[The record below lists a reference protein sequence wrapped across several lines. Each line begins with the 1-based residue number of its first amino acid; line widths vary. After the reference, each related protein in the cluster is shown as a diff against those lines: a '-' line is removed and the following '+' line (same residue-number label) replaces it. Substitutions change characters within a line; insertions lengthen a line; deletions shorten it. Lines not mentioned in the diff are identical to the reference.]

1 MRRKNVV
8 AESQLNWPSTQ
19 ASHRINEGA
28 RGATPYQPTRNVHP
42 NFLRDVRMLR
52 TENREQEAG
61 RSDEVLLQ
69 AVTQKDSSAFQV
81 LYERHA
87 PIVYNLLICMVRNQ
101 SVAEELL
108 QDTFWQIWQKA
119 EQYSGRGAGIAWIHQ
134 IARHK
139 ALDQIRGQKA
149 RPAILTEDLETLE
162 WALPQ
167 HEPSAESEFEQ
178 NWTRQQVRQALE
190 HIPREQRI
198 CLELAYFEGLSHHEI
213 AEQSNT
219 PLGTIKTRIRIGM
232 EKLERELLSC
242 GCIHPL
248 SSPNYRVVLEDN

>member
-1 MRRKNVV
+1 
-8 AESQLNWPSTQ
+8 
-19 ASHRINEGA
+19 
-28 RGATPYQPTRNVHP
+28 
-42 NFLRDVRMLR
+42 MLR
-52 TENREQEAG
+52 TERGEQDAG

-119 EQYSGRGAGIAWIHQ
+119 EQYSGSGAGVAWIHQ

-139 ALDQIRGQKA
+139 ALDQLRCQKV
-149 RPAILTEDLETLE
+149 RPAILADDLETLE

-178 NWTRQQVRQALE
+178 NWTRQQVRQALD
-190 HIPREQRI
+190 HIPREQHI

-213 AEQSNT
+213 AEQTHT
-219 PLGTIKTRIRIGM
+219 PLGTVKTRIRIGM
-232 EKLERELLSC
+232 EKLERELLGR
-242 GCIHPL
+242 GCIRMR
-248 SSPNYRVVLEDN
+248 SGPNYRVALKGN